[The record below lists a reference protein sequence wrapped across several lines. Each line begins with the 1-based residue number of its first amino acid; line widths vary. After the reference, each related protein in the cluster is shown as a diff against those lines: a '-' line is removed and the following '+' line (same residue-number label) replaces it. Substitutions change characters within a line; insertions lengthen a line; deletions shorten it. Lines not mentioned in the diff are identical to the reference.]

1 MTVSASP
8 TFATHT
14 GNGVQTSF
22 SYSFKNYAAADLDV
36 YVNKI
41 LQVSGYTVTVN
52 TDFNGGSV
60 VFSVAPT
67 NTHAIKILRK
77 QDQTQ
82 NYDPQIGQG
91 FSEADLESAFD
102 KQTMLVQ
109 ELKEQA
115 DRSARIPPYVNGFNA
130 ELPEPVASRIPR
142 FNAAANAWELVDSA
156 TIVTEG
162 GGGGG
167 GGGGGSINSIGL
179 TVPTDVLSVTPGSL
193 SADGAFAI
201 SKVSQSQNTVACG
214 PASGSGVWTFRAL
227 VEADIPSLSA
237 SKIGSGTLSK
247 AVQNAAT
254 VYNNQSNTFTGAF
267 VQDFGDATQTLV
279 IPKKTTPGSPTL
291 GEIYI
296 DGVSLRFRDATGTTR
311 TAISDAFQI
320 NTSSPLTG
328 GGALSSNLTLGLGTV
343 PIANG
348 GLGSTTWSAGDIA
361 VVNNAGTA
369 FTRLPIG
376 ADGQFLAVNTG
387 LSPQLEWITGGS
399 GVTSVA
405 MTLPTS
411 LFTSPPSGSPITTS
425 GTFAVALANQ
435 TGNVVFAS
443 PSGGGSGAPTFRSLV
458 TNDLP
463 TIVTTK
469 GGTNITSYTT
479 GDILYCSASN
489 VLSKLPIGTSGQILS
504 VSSGVPAWV
513 TVSGTG
519 TVTSVGLDLPAG
531 GELTNT
537 GTASPITASGT
548 YTLAWANQTT
558 NKVFAAPDGS
568 TGTPTFR
575 ALVSGDI
582 PNLAASKITSGTFAE
597 ARGGTNQSTYATGDI
612 LYASASNTLSKLPAG
627 TNGHVL
633 TLAAGV
639 PSWAAPSSGGGFT
652 HSGST
657 TTSSFTATVQNAYSV
672 DSTSGAIVC
681 TLPTAVGNASKEI
694 VVEHLTVGGNSL
706 TFNTTSSQTISGQ
719 ASGAIVNSTRYNVFR
734 FMSNGANWML
744 L

>member
-1 MTVSASP
+1 MTVSASS
-8 TFATHT
+8 TVATHT

-41 LQVSGYTVTVN
+41 LQVSGYSVTIN

-77 QDQTQ
+77 QDQSQT
-82 NYDPQIGQG
+82 YDPQPGQG
-91 FSEADLESAFD
+91 FSESDLEAAFD
-102 KQTMLVQ
+102 KQTMLIQ

-115 DRSARIPPYVNGFNA
+115 DRSARVPTYVNGFDA
-130 ELPEPVASRIPR
+130 EFPEPVASKIPR
-142 FNAAANAWELVDSA
+142 FNAANNGWELVDSA

-162 GGGGG
+162 GGGGSG
-167 GGGGGSINSIGL
+167 GGGGAINTIGL

-193 SADGAFAI
+193 STDGTFAI

-214 PASGSGVWTFRAL
+214 PTSGSGAWTFRAL

-237 SKIGSGTLSK
+237 SKIGSGTLAK
-247 AVQNAAT
+247 AVQNSAT
-254 VYNNQSNTFTGAF
+254 VYNDQSNTYSGSFT
-267 VQDFGDATQTLV
+267 QDFGASTQTLV
-279 IPKKTTPGSPTL
+279 LPKKTTPGAPIT

-296 DGVSLRFRDATGTTR
+296 DGVSLRFIDSSGPTTR
-311 TAISDAFQI
+311 TVITDAFQI
-320 NTSSPLTG
+320 STSSPLSG
-328 GGALSSNLTLGLGTV
+328 GGALTSNLTLSLGTV

-361 VVNNAGTA
+361 VMNNAGTA
-369 FTRLPIG
+369 FTRLPLG
-376 ADGQFLAVNTG
+376 TDGQFLAVNTG

-463 TIVTTK
+463 TVVTSK

-489 VLSKLPIGTSGQILS
+489 VLSKLPIGTTGQILTVAAGIPS
-504 VSSGVPAWV
+504 WATSGG
-513 TVSGTG
+513 GTG
-519 TVTSVGLDLPAG
+519 TVTSVGLGLPAG

-537 GTASPITASGT
+537 GTASPITTSGT
-548 YTLAWANQTT
+548 YTLAWATQTT

-575 ALVSGDI
+575 TLVAGDLPTVTI
-582 PNLAASKITSGTFAE
+582 GK
-597 ARGGTNQSTYATGDI
+597 GGTNITSYTTGDI
-612 LYASASNTLSKLPAG
+612 LYASATNVLSKLAAG

-633 TLAAGV
+633 TLASGV
-639 PSWAAPSSGGGFT
+639 PSWAAASGGGGFT

-657 TTSSFTATVQNAYSV
+657 TTSGFTAAVQNAYSV
-672 DSTSGAIVC
+672 DTSGGAVTC
-681 TLPTAVGNASKEI
+681 TLPTAVGNAGKEI
-694 VVEHLTVGGNSL
+694 VVEHVTTGNNL

-734 FMSNGANWML
+734 FMSNGTNWMML
-744 L
+744 